1 MAIDVNK
8 IEKFKMTQTADLA
21 NIKAHIG
28 ETLTVIDWEFT
39 QYNDVNDGS
48 YHNVLALKI
57 SDGNIYRTE
66 VGAFKDKFQK
76 YVEVFGDEK
85 PEDRPRLKII
95 GRKSKKNNDYV
106 SFVCLDESGNEIG

>member
-1 MAIDVNK
+1 MAIDAK
-8 IEKFKMTQTADLA
+8 KLEKFKMSQTADLI

-28 ETLTVIDWEFT
+28 EVLTVIDWEFT
-39 QYNDVNDGS
+39 EYNDVNDGS

-66 VGAFKDKFQK
+66 VGAFKDKFKK
-76 YVEVFGDEK
+76 YVEYFGDEK
-85 PEDRPRLKII
+85 PEDRPRIKII

-106 SFVCLDESGNEIG
+106 NFVLLDEAGNEVG